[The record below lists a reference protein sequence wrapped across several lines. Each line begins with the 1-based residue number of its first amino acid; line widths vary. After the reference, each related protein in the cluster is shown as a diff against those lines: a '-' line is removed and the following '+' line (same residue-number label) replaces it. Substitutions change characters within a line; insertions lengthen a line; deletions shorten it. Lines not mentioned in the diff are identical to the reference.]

1 MSLQQEALT
10 TTEAETPKHPFESG
24 LALYE
29 EKGPLEEVI
38 ALFEQGVLLSPKDA
52 TGYTCLSWLHLLRN
66 QDEDADK
73 GLNYAVKAVKL
84 EPANYQAHFNL
95 VLGML
100 VNGVSGVRPEF
111 LRALDKCQTQEDLQ
125 EVLGNLND
133 ALERR
138 PDYSEAQKVLTWIQE
153 RTK

>member
-1 MSLQQEALT
+1 MSLQQESLS
-10 TTEAETPKHPFESG
+10 TTEAETPKHPYESG

-38 ALFEQGVLLSPKDA
+38 ALFEQGLILSPKDA

-66 QDEDADK
+66 QEGDADK

-111 LRALDKCQTQEDLQ
+111 LRAFDKCQTQEDLQ
-125 EVLGNLND
+125 EVIDNLTE
-133 ALERR
+133 AVERR
-138 PDYSEAQKVLTWIQE
+138 SDYSEAQKVLLWIQE

>member
-1 MSLQQEALT
+1 MSLQQESLI
-10 TTEAETPKHPFESG
+10 TTEAETPKHPYESG

-29 EKGPLEEVI
+29 EKGSLEEVI
-38 ALFEQGVLLSPKDA
+38 ALFEQGLILSPKDA

-66 QDEDADK
+66 QEEDADK

-111 LRALDKCQTQEDLQ
+111 LKALDKCQTQEDLQ
-125 EVLGNLND
+125 EVIDNLTE
-133 ALERR
+133 AVERR
-138 PDYSEAQKVLTWIQE
+138 SDYAEAQKVLNWIQE

>member
-1 MSLQQEALT
+1 MSLQQESLI
-10 TTEAETPKHPFESG
+10 TTEAETPKHPYESG

-29 EKGPLEEVI
+29 QKGSLEEVI
-38 ALFEQGVLLSPKDA
+38 ALFEQGLILSPKDA

-66 QDEDADK
+66 QEEDADK

-100 VNGVSGVRPEF
+100 VNSVSGVRPEF
-111 LRALDKCQTQEDLQ
+111 LKALDKCQTQEDLQ
-125 EVLGNLND
+125 EVIDNLTE
-133 ALERR
+133 AVERR
-138 PDYSEAQKVLTWIQE
+138 PDYAEAQKVLNWIQE